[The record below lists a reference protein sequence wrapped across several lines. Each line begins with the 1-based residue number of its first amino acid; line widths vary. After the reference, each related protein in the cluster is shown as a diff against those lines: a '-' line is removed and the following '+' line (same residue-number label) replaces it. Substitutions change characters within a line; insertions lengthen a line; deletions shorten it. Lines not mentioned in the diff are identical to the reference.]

1 MKNKII
7 ILINGKE
14 RSGVNTI
21 ISVLEKRFKTR
32 VIDTMNDIKDIVI
45 ELLGYDLYD
54 VEYILGSDINDI

>member
-1 MKNKII
+1 M
-7 ILINGKE
+7 
-14 RSGVNTI
+14 
-21 ISVLEKRFKTR
+21 LEKRFKTR